1 MNTAIPLILRL
12 DVMGRPVNWM
22 PWQEAVCLYAK
33 NMVAWTAGE
42 NMFRLNGGICR
53 LTGEQSHIEINSI
66 IAAKGEYRQFKR
78 DLAPP
83 LNNRELFRR
92 DSHLCLY
99 CGREHSDRELTRDH
113 ILPISRGG
121 RDIWANVTTACKRCN
136 ARKGNKTPEE
146 ANMRLLA
153 VPYVPNIAEYLVL
166 RNRRILAD
174 QMEFLRTQFRQV
186 DRGVRVQ

>member
-1 MNTAIPLILRL
+1 MAAIPLILRL
-12 DVMGRPVNWM
+12 DVMGRPVSWM
-22 PWQEAVCLYAK
+22 PWQEAVSLYSK
-33 NMVAWTAGE
+33 KMVAWTAGE
-42 NMFRLNGGICR
+42 HMFQLHGGVSR
-53 LTGEQSHIEINSI
+53 RTGQRSLLEINSI
-66 IAAKGEYRQFKR
+66 IAIKGEFRQFKR

-99 CGREHSDRELTRDH
+99 CGREHADKELTRDH
-113 ILPISRGG
+113 VLPISRGG
-121 RDIWANVTTACKRCN
+121 RDIWANVVSSCKRCN
-136 ARKGNKTPEE
+136 TRKGCKTPEE

-174 QMEFLRTQFRQV
+174 QNQFLRLQFKNTERTLMA
-186 DRGVRVQ
+186 